1 MAASVCDW
9 KLYLNPLS
17 FLFIAKMRAIH
28 QGQRPDQLVH
38 LFQLQHCYYLV
49 TTGHSSFVHLKLIV
63 SLTLLPTCPNLLD
76 TS

>member
-1 MAASVCDW
+1 MGAFVCDW

-28 QGQRPDQLVH
+28 QGQLPDQLVH
-38 LFQLQHCYYLV
+38 LFPLQHYYYLV
-49 TTGHSSFVHLKLIV
+49 TAAHSSFVHAEPIV
-63 SLTLLPTCPNLLD
+63 SLTLLPTCHNLLD

>member
-1 MAASVCDW
+1 MGASVCDW
-9 KLYLNPLS
+9 KLCLNPQS

-38 LFQLQHCYYLV
+38 LFQLQHCFHFV
-49 TTGHSSFVHLKLIV
+49 TTAHSSFVHPVPKV
-63 SLTLLPTCPNLLD
+63 SLTLLPTCRNLLD